1 VGGIVAKILASPGG
15 DPARLVLP
23 SSLLLAVGDSAPV
36 SATVLDEGGAE
47 LDGVALRWT
56 SDRPDVATVDA
67 AGLVRALGPG
77 TASIEVAAGAL
88 SASTPVTVEAPAAP
102 GAPRLGSRTL
112 RFRVPADRTRPGAQ
126 SVDVTG
132 AEGGGT
138 LVADVVYPAGQPTGW
153 LSARLEDP
161 GAPTRVVVET
171 GTPPARAGTYTAA
184 VAVGWDGGAADTV
197 QVSLVVERADTDPE
211 PGPEPPPTRGL
222 SRQAADSMAWRQL
235 FLLDDAGDADA
246 ARAARL
252 RRAVRDTAQMLW
264 DDEALPASV
273 RGRAAFARAQ
283 ASALLGQRDEALTW
297 VRRAIDIDPS
307 QPGYRRFLEDLTG
320 GGAP

>member
-1 VGGIVAKILASPGG
+1 
-15 DPARLVLP
+15 
-23 SSLLLAVGDSAPV
+23 
-36 SATVLDEGGAE
+36 
-47 LDGVALRWT
+47 
-56 SDRPDVATVDA
+56 
-67 AGLVRALGPG
+67 
-77 TASIEVAAGAL
+77 
-88 SASTPVTVEAPAAP
+88 
-102 GAPRLGSRTL
+102 
-112 RFRVPADRTRPGAQ
+112 
-126 SVDVTG
+126 
-132 AEGGGT
+132 
-138 LVADVVYPAGQPTGW
+138 
-153 LSARLEDP
+153 
-161 GAPTRVVVET
+161 
-171 GTPPARAGTYTAA
+171 
-184 VAVGWDGGAADTV
+184 
-197 QVSLVVERADTDPE
+197 
-211 PGPEPPPTRGL
+211 
-222 SRQAADSMAWRQL
+222 MAWRQL